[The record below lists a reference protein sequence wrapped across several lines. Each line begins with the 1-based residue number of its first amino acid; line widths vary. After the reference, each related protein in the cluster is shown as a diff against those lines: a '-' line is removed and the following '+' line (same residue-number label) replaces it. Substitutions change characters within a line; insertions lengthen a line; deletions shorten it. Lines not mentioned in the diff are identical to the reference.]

1 MNNKLKVNL
10 VTSALLSLLIAL
22 PVRASITKV
31 GNGDDGSDLEGAHKI
46 ENGILVETKKKA
58 IAQIKRLD
66 TAAIEHLGALLP
78 EVERSEMYLVT
89 RESHAKLDEDHGPES
104 SDDGSLVFARTFAEP
119 YAATRFFPSALTLNE
134 DQLIALHVHE
144 ALHRAL
150 PASVRENE
158 KVVTKITLAITAPD
172 ATNDRVRRV
181 VAQEVPQDARATA
194 AFEPGVGANSSM
206 GASIDGTM
214 AATPQTQTNEH
225 PSTVTYAY
233 RSFFISDRDKSA
245 YPIQSLQ
252 SLQSTFYPFGD
263 ASRSLGLGIGASYVK
278 TDERASMGPLELSAR
293 LKLTTLGAFDVGLF
307 ADHSFNALAPDEL
320 RNSRIGRDVTT
331 IGLKMKRD
339 ARHFYMEN
347 VLSYSGESSSKQ
359 TLGQIQYTHTY
370 GAITAATVHMGGR
383 YAGVE
388 CGGFAEAA
396 LADPYRVQGGA
407 FQTDSGRYRII
418 TAGPEL
424 AYSQGPLRA
433 AVSARWVVDATNNA
447 SLDDLGDMMGQGLGQ
462 GSVTSS
468 LSYKF

>member
-1 MNNKLKVNL
+1 
-10 VTSALLSLLIAL
+10 
-22 PVRASITKV
+22 
-31 GNGDDGSDLEGAHKI
+31 
-46 ENGILVETKKKA
+46 
-58 IAQIKRLD
+58 
-66 TAAIEHLGALLP
+66 
-78 EVERSEMYLVT
+78 
-89 RESHAKLDEDHGPES
+89 
-104 SDDGSLVFARTFAEP
+104 
-119 YAATRFFPSALTLNE
+119 
-134 DQLIALHVHE
+134 
-144 ALHRAL
+144 
-150 PASVRENE
+150 
-158 KVVTKITLAITAPD
+158 
-172 ATNDRVRRV
+172 
-181 VAQEVPQDARATA
+181 
-194 AFEPGVGANSSM
+194 
-206 GASIDGTM
+206 
-214 AATPQTQTNEH
+214 
-225 PSTVTYAY
+225 
-233 RSFFISDRDKSA
+233 
-245 YPIQSLQ
+245 
-252 SLQSTFYPFGD
+252 
-263 ASRSLGLGIGASYVK
+263 
-278 TDERASMGPLELSAR
+278 
-293 LKLTTLGAFDVGLF
+293 
-307 ADHSFNALAPDEL
+307 
-320 RNSRIGRDVTT
+320 
-331 IGLKMKRD
+331 MKRD